1 MASKHP
7 NTESD
12 ANASGRPVTKSRL
25 HKLGVDS
32 DEKLIDFEKI
42 KAIMQKNWIVLRSD
56 KMRLVPMLMF
66 PIVMIVI
73 FGYTTGVTPKDLPA
87 ALVDYDNS
95 VLSNQVAGQL
105 QTLQVLSIEHRF
117 GTESEGRRALDAGEI
132 QVLIIIPPGFGK
144 AIQEGRSAS
153 IKLFVDESEPTVAQ
167 IAQQSVA
174 VFVKGLSSQISLQR
188 LSQQQRE
195 AAYARS
201 QLAAAQA
208 VLLYGDGTGADA
220 YRLALQ
226 SLASAQS
233 SARANIKT
241 TQASAQSAASGL
253 STPSNQDL
261 LRSPEFLQNTAL
273 VDPASRAA
281 QVKSIA
287 QQQALL
293 GQIAA
298 YNALAGRDAAALRQI
313 VLAQVQLAKWNAAD
327 AALQA
332 QRESASASVSS
343 ADAVLEDVATAD
355 LAALTDP
362 IHLEQESAYGYNRQ
376 GIDFLLPSLL
386 ALIIFQGAVQGMG
399 RAIAGE
405 RKDGSLTRVFLTPTS
420 NVTILVGTQLFY
432 IVFEAFRSSFIVFL
446 AVLLFGVKISGSIIE
461 TLLIIVLFSAGA
473 VGVGMLMSAMAKG
486 EEQYMPL
493 AMMVSLPMIFLAG
506 VFFPIQTMPAPLKTL
521 AEIIPL
527 KYAADALRG
536 VMIKGFS
543 ILTVLPDI
551 AYLVVFALVTFAVSL
566 VVFKREV
573 L

>member
-1 MASKHP
+1 MATKHTSSK
-7 NTESD
+7 SD
-12 ANASGRPVTKSRL
+12 APADRGPAKASRL
-25 HKLGVDS
+25 YKLGVDS

>member
-1 MASKHP
+1 MATKHTSSK
-7 NTESD
+7 SD
-12 ANASGRPVTKSRL
+12 APADRGPAKASRL
-25 HKLGVDS
+25 YKLGVDS

-233 SARANIKT
+233 SARANIRT

-253 STPSNQDL
+253 SMPSNQDL
-261 LRSPEFLQNTAL
+261 LRSPEFLLNTAL

-446 AVLLFGVKISGSIIE
+446 AVLLFGVKISGSIVE

>member
-233 SARANIKT
+233 SARANIRT

-253 STPSNQDL
+253 SMPSNQDL
-261 LRSPEFLQNTAL
+261 LRSPEFLLNTAL

-446 AVLLFGVKISGSIIE
+446 AVLLFGVKISGSIVE